1 MILLGKVGLRIVG
14 TALAGAGILC
24 SEGMISVNVE
34 TKQPEK
40 HHIFVMA
47 PAMLV
52 PIGLYFVPKEHL
64 AQQSREIQP
73 WMPTI
78 RVALD
83 ALRDSD
89 DVTFVDVKQ
98 TGEHVRVAK
107 DGGSIVVDVTG
118 ENENVHVSTP
128 IRAMS
133 SALEELAAASPAP
146 QP

>member
-1 MILLGKVGLRIVG
+1 MILLGKVGLGIVG
-14 TALAGAGILC
+14 TALAGVGILC

-64 AQQSREIQP
+64 EQQAREIQP

-78 RVALD
+78 R
-83 ALRDSD
+83 
-89 DVTFVDVKQ
+89 
-98 TGEHVRVAK
+98 
-107 DGGSIVVDVTG
+107 
-118 ENENVHVSTP
+118 
-128 IRAMS
+128 
-133 SALEELAAASPAP
+133 
-146 QP
+146 